1 MSDLLTYR
9 GTVYPRHCDHMG
21 HMNVMWYVGKFD
33 EATWHLFA
41 QIGMTPSYLRESGR
55 GMAAVQQNISYK
67 RELLAGD
74 IVEVRSRILELRDKV
89 LRFAHD
95 MDQRRDRPVGSK
107 LRADRG
113 ASRSRR
119 AQLNCIRGQ
128 GPRPGAEVDGLGQ
141 EAWLS
146 RYPPALPTAV

>member
-1 MSDLLTYR
+1 MPDLLTYR
-9 GTVYPRHCDHMG
+9 GTVYPWQCDHIG

-41 QIGMTPSYLRESGR
+41 QIGLTPSYLRESGR

-74 IVEVRSRILELRDKV
+74 IVEIRSRILELRDKV

-95 MDQRRDRPVGSK
+95 MINVESGETAASCELTGVYLDRAARRSIAFEDKVRGLAQK
-107 LRADRG
+107 LMDSVSS
-113 ASRSRR
+113 AS
-119 AQLNCIRGQ
+119 
-128 GPRPGAEVDGLGQ
+128 
-141 EAWLS
+141 
-146 RYPPALPTAV
+146 